1 MSGLFGKEQHVTKIS
16 ATKNSGAGTQHG
28 EDRVVF
34 HGSRVDMVLRTVQTT
49 SGKNIEREIVV
60 HPGAVIILPVL
71 RDGNLVL
78 IRNLRH
84 TVGEELWE
92 LPAGT
97 LEKGEDPARCAERE
111 LTEETG
117 YRAAEMIPFGW
128 FYTSPGI
135 LTEKMFAFIGAGLS
149 AGPQALEDNE
159 TIHVEIVTPER
170 TLAMIRENKIVDAK
184 TIAVVLKYL
193 TAAMKGQGLVG
204 HS

>member
-1 MSGLFGKEQHVTKIS
+1 MSKRS
-16 ATKNSGAGTQHG
+16 AFNSCDAVSQRPK
-28 EDRVVF
+28 DRIVY
-34 HGSRVDMVLRTVQTT
+34 HGSRVDMVLRTVITT
-49 SGKNIEREIVV
+49 SGKQIEREIVA

-117 YRAAEMIPFGW
+117 YRAAEIVPFGW

-159 TIHVEIVTPER
+159 TIQVEIVTPDR
-170 TLAMIRENKIVDAK
+170 TLAMIRDNKIVDAK

-193 TAAMKGQGLVG
+193 SAKVNP
-204 HS
+204 

>member
-1 MSGLFGKEQHVTKIS
+1 
-16 ATKNSGAGTQHG
+16 
-28 EDRVVF
+28 
-34 HGSRVDMVLRTVQTT
+34 MVLRTVTTT
-49 SGKNIEREIVV
+49 SGKQLEREIVV
-60 HPGAVIILPVL
+60 HPGAVTILPVL
-71 RDGNLVL
+71 RDGRLVL

-117 YRAAEMIPFGW
+117 YHATEIIPFGW

-135 LTEKMFAFIGAGLS
+135 LTEKIFAFIGAGLS

-159 TIHVEIVTPER
+159 SIQVEIVTPDR

-193 TAAMKGQGLVG
+193 MAEVNT
-204 HS
+204 